1 MTVVS
6 FFCLFISLVLST
18 PYCFGAEPN
27 HENGLE
33 NCTDNLNYPITF
45 ENWNEFIHQNLNSCI
60 LVLSTPCCFGS
71 KPNNEND
78 GEKQENCTDDLNSIA
93 FANWDTF
100 TEFIHQN
107 LNSCISENITRSPKT
122 PTTVNLS
129 IELDRI
135 LNVDQSRNVIE
146 ISLLS
151 NTVNIYRYKTIEGN
165 GKTGVI
171 PTTSKSFS
179 LYRELPF
186 FGELP
191 I

>member
-27 HENGLE
+27 HENGWE
-33 NCTDNLNYPITF
+33 NCTGDLNYPITF
-45 ENWNEFIHQNLNSCI
+45 ENWDEFIHQNLNSCI
-60 LVLSTPCCFGS
+60 LVLSTPCQG
-71 KPNNEND
+71 ENG
-78 GEKQENCTDDLNSIA
+78 GEKQKKCTGDLDYPIT
-93 FANWDTF
+93 FGDEFDWDK
-100 TEFIHQN
+100 IHQN
-107 LNSCISENITRSPKT
+107 LHSCIIENITKT
-122 PTTVNLS
+122 PQTPIIVNLS

-135 LNVDQSRNVIE
+135 LDIDQSRNVIE

-151 NTVNIYRYKTIEGN
+151 NTVNIYRYNTIEGN
-165 GKTGVI
+165 GNTGVI

-186 FGELP
+186 FW
-191 I
+191 